1 LMSAGSVESP
11 AYAEVSN
18 GKEEKAALGD
28 KEDSKLAH
36 PVLHLAQ
43 LSGEHSRLLVCL
55 LHRPVLQS
63 ACSSRPL
70 HLTGKN
76 TLLSA
81 DPVLVLEH
89 SLHLLSLPH
98 VGDDGQLE
106 ALALELG
113 LAVDEGAHLDL
124 SQAAGGQDTTVG
136 RDLFVTVRVVS
147 ISPPDSAFARKTIL
161 SDGDTD
167 QLRFSSSIISG

>member
-1 LMSAGSVESP
+1 MSAGSVESP

-63 ACSSRPL
+63 ACSSHPL
-70 HLTGKN
+70 HLTGEN

-89 SLHLLSLPH
+89 SLHLFFLPH

-113 LAVDEGAHLDL
+113 LAVDEGAHPDL
-124 SQAAGGQDTTVG
+124 SQAPGGQDTTVG
-136 RDLFVTVRVVS
+136 RDLGGVGGGLTRNKAGRV
-147 ISPPDSAFARKTIL
+147 DRTL
-161 SDGDTD
+161 
-167 QLRFSSSIISG
+167 